1 MRKIFPYLLLNIAVS
16 AVTVLAVL
24 MIWEANHKLPQPQ
37 GEGDLSILENQ
48 ALPTA
53 TLPPMDEKTIE
64 IQVVVGPGDI
74 KNETVQLISV
84 SQSPVNLLGWELID
98 DDKNSYFFPSV
109 TIFPGGGINLFT
121 RGGVDTAIELFWNQP
136 EPIFSSGE
144 LIRLRDAAGNK
155 RAEFRVP

>member
-1 MRKIFPYLLLNIAVS
+1 
-16 AVTVLAVL
+16 
-24 MIWEANHKLPQPQ
+24 
-37 GEGDLSILENQ
+37 
-48 ALPTA
+48 
-53 TLPPMDEKTIE
+53 MDEKTIE

-74 KNETVQLISV
+74 KNERVQLISV

-144 LIRLRDAAGNK
+144 LIRLKDAAGNK